1 MKNNLKNLRLSKN
14 LTQKEVCNKLMDFG
28 LYIDRTTYAK
38 YETGERNIHCETL
51 CILADYFETSIDYIL
66 DRQSE

>member
-1 MKNNLKNLRLSKN
+1 MKNNLKQLRHSKN
-14 LTQKEVCNKLMDFG
+14 LTQDKLCKELKNLG

-38 YETGERNIHCETL
+38 YETGERNISCTTL

-66 DRQSE
+66 NRL